1 MFRKPLVEFATPILR
16 CKKAGDVLFII
27 QGKEIAKVDA
37 ETGSVIQS
45 NAVFPEDNRTRD
57 LVIDEDVIYC
67 EDFYRLHKVDLATLE
82 VVQTWAL
89 GSDLRSD
96 VCSVGFDDC
105 KIYASI
111 RNGAFAVIDKAS
123 YEVKNYPV
131 SQTSIWEMI
140 ISDYIYAGNVAGEFL
155 VIDKELIAVVNS
167 KAVHRKNLKSL
178 LLEGDIIYT
187 ASQDLSIAKTN
198 INTLDTILVKKHCHR
213 KMFYLA
219 GIWENYLMTVSP
231 PCNEMKIWDKNELTL
246 IKEISGGTW
255 GAFNDGDLLYEFID
269 NKIVCSRIADLVD

>member
-1 MFRKPLVEFATPILR
+1 MFRKILVEFAAPILK

-27 QGKEIAKVDA
+27 LGKQIAKVDA
-37 ETGSVIQS
+37 ESGRVIQS
-45 NAVFPEDNRTRD
+45 NAVFPQDSRTRD

-96 VCSVGFDDC
+96 VCSVGFDDS

-123 YEVKNYPV
+123 DAVKKYPV

-140 ISDYIYAGNVAGEFL
+140 ISDYIYAGNVAGELL
-155 VIDKELIAVVNS
+155 VIDKKRISVVKS

-178 LLEGDIIYT
+178 LLDGDLIYT
-187 ASQDLSIAKTN
+187 ASQDLSIAK
-198 INTLDTILVKKHCHR
+198 IDRKTLDVILTKKRCHR

-219 GIWENYLMTVSP
+219 GIWENCLVTVSP
-231 PCNEMKIWDKNELTL
+231 PCNEMKVWDKNELTL

-255 GAFNDGDLLYEFID
+255 GAFTDGGLLYEIID
-269 NKIVCSRIADLVD
+269 NRIVCSRVADLVD